1 MSKLKRSPKN
11 CDQYLYKENQV
22 LCFCGIRASHRISH
36 TLQNP
41 NRNFF
46 ECLTSKSKDE
56 KGCGYFD
63 CFGVKGVD
71 VTEKLKMAILVESLT
86 NEIHDIQVENMEL
99 QASMTLAA
107 PQTSQTVSK

>member
-46 ECLTSKSKDE
+46 ECLTSKSKVCRLMMVSSVNSTLVKCINVCNMSVCKTKKDAAISTALAS
-56 KGCGYFD
+56 KG
-63 CFGVKGVD
+63 
-71 VTEKLKMAILVESLT
+71 LMLLRS
-86 NEIHDIQVENMEL
+86 
-99 QASMTLAA
+99 
-107 PQTSQTVSK
+107 